1 MKTIG
6 NSYLSKGKLS
16 NRRKTEVLDDLDSI
30 VPLRMPQAMEAQGRE
45 MRAEHTM
52 LNENPIP
59 SIARQQAKEVG
70 PDYSIL
76 ERDLMSSGKSAGKPS
91 SGVSQS
97 RLKAKAISMLRNM
110 KKYITKE

>member
-6 NSYLSKGKLS
+6 SGYLSKSKLS
-16 NRRKTEVLDDLDSI
+16 SRRKTEVLDDLDSI

-45 MRAEHTM
+45 MKAEHIM

-76 ERDLMSSGKSAGKPS
+76 EKELMPTGKPAVKSS

>member
-76 ERDLMSSGKSAGKPS
+76 EKDLLPMRNPS
-91 SGVSQS
+91 SGVSNS
-97 RLKAKAISMLRNM
+97 RLKAKAIAMLRNM

>member
-1 MKTIG
+1 MKTVG
-6 NSYLSKGKLS
+6 SGYLSKSKLS
-16 NRRKTEVLDDLDSI
+16 NRRKTEVLDDLDTI

-52 LNENPIP
+52 LNENSKP

-76 ERDLMSSGKSAGKPS
+76 ERNLMSPGKPTEKSS